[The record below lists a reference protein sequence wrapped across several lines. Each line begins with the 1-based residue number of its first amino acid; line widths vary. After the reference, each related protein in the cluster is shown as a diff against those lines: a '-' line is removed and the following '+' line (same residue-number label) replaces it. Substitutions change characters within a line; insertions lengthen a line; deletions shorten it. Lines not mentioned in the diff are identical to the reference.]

1 MDDPMNLPP
10 VVCLMG
16 PTASGKTT
24 LAMALHGQLPVD
36 IINVDASQVYR
47 GLDIGT
53 AKPSPAELLRVPHR
67 LIDIRDPAQP
77 YSAAEFCTDARR
89 EIGAIHAA
97 GRLPLLVGGSMFY
110 FRALEQGLSE
120 LPSANPAI
128 RSRLN
133 LAAERDGWPAL
144 HALLAR
150 QDPASAARIKPND
163 AQRIQR
169 ALEVL
174 ELTGRPMNPATPV
187 APSLP
192 AYRFI
197 KLAIYPAERSLLHQR
212 IAQRYQAMLAS
223 GLVEEVERL
232 MQRTDLTPDLPAM
245 RTVGYRQVIAYLRG
259 TLSYQEMIEKGIIA
273 TRQLAKRQLTWLRAD
288 RELHRLEAHDPV
300 LLRSAL
306 DYLAT
311 RVHV

>member
-1 MDDPMNLPP
+1 MDDPSELLP
-10 VVCLMG
+10 VLCLMG

-24 LAMALHGQLPVD
+24 LAMALHGRLPVD

-53 AKPSPAELLRVPHR
+53 SKPSPAELSRVPHR
-67 LIDIRDPAQP
+67 LIDIRDPAEP
-77 YSAAEFCTDARR
+77 YSAADFCADAKR
-89 EIGAIHAA
+89 EIGAIHET

-110 FRALEQGLSE
+110 FHALERGLSN
-120 LPSANPAI
+120 LPSASPEI
-128 RSRLN
+128 RARLN
-133 LAAERDGWPAL
+133 QEAEQAGWPAL
-144 HALLAR
+144 HAQLAGL
-150 QDPASAARIKPND
+150 DPVSAARIKPND

-169 ALEVL
+169 ALEVI
-174 ELTGRPMNPATPV
+174 ELTGQPMHPATPV
-187 APSLP
+187 PPRRP

-197 KLAIYPAERSLLHQR
+197 KLAIFPADRRLLHQQ
-212 IAQRYQAMLAS
+212 IAQRYQAMLAE
-223 GLVEEVERL
+223 GLVAEVEKL
-232 MQRTDLTPDLPAM
+232 LQRPDLTPDLPAM
-245 RTVGYRQVIAYLRG
+245 RTVGYRQVIAYLSG